1 MKKGEI
7 IATSSIAEE
16 LGEEKIKSFI
26 NFALHY
32 IADIEIPVK
41 RGTFVEFRKG
51 MINISPIGRSCS
63 QTERDAFFELDK
75 EQGIRRTFLAKLT
88 ENFSE
93 SHGLQ
98 FAIGGQISLD
108 CFPKGW
114 DKTKCLQYLEEFET
128 IHFFGDMVDKGG
140 NDHEIYESERT
151 IGHRVTNPEDTMN
164 QLKEFI

>member
-63 QTERDAFFELDK
+63 QTERDAFSS
-75 EQGIRRTFLAKLT
+75 LT
-88 ENFSE
+88 KSKA
-93 SHGLQ
+93 SV
-98 FAIGGQISLD
+98 APS
-108 CFPKGW
+108 
-114 DKTKCLQYLEEFET
+114 
-128 IHFFGDMVDKGG
+128 
-140 NDHEIYESERT
+140 
-151 IGHRVTNPEDTMN
+151 
-164 QLKEFI
+164 